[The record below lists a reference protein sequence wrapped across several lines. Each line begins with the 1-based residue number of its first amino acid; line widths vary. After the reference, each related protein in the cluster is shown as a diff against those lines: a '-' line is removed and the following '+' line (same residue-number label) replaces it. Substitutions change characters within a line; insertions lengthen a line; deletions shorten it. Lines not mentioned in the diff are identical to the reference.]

1 MSEDLYAKR
10 MRLLYDGGTST
21 VGSRLKQNSSIMENV
36 TFTNNVNYA
45 RGMLYDWDMNE
56 LEEVDFKLEK
66 HRTNVAEER
75 EIEYFIRFRPGYNPE
90 FKFKDRYFRQDG
102 KERLGFYLDIP
113 DDDKG
118 TVTKWILAGKDD
130 KEIFDRY
137 NVFKCNWCFEWVGSD
152 DKYHS
157 CVGVLRD
164 YNDSTAKGVNNS
176 LMESSQV
183 EGSNSFLIPTNKA
196 TSTIRPGTRFMVS
209 DGFERPQTYEI
220 IKIRDTSPAGT
231 TKLYTRQCL
240 YNANTDVYGDV
251 NNLTNYTF
259 RFETPID
266 DLPEGFGGAYHM
278 ICNAIRSIDLT
289 AIAENE
295 DEITTASESDVS
307 AWTLSEASRYLY
319 INGQPET
326 IVATSHDAIDE
337 KCEWHILVDGIE
349 YSIRELSAY
358 FEINI
363 AGNSLTIKANNK
375 VMANYILT
383 VAVYDALQTYY
394 DSVEMEVRI

>member
-10 MRLLYDGGTST
+10 MKLLYEGGTST
-21 VGSRLKQNSSIMENV
+21 VGSRLKQNSSIIENL
-36 TFTNNVNYA
+36 TFTNNVNYS

-90 FKFKDRYFRQDG
+90 FKFKDKFFRQDG

-137 NVFKCNWCFEWVGSD
+137 NAFKCNWCFEWVDKD

-164 YNDSTAKGVNNS
+164 YNDSSAKGVNNS

-209 DGFERPQTYEI
+209 DGLDRPQTYEI

-240 YNANTDVYGDV
+240 YNSHTDVYGDV

-266 DLPEGFGGAYHM
+266 DLPDGFGGSYHM
-278 ICNAIRSIDLT
+278 ICNAVK
-289 AIAENE
+289 AINL
-295 DEITTASESDVS
+295 SDVEEVAVADAES
-307 AWTLSEASRYLY
+307 MTSWTLSKPSKYLY

-326 IVATSHDAIDE
+326 IVATPLDAIDE
-337 KCEWHILVDGIE
+337 TCEWHILIDGEE
-349 YSIRELSAY
+349 YTTRELAAY
-358 FEINI
+358 FEIGI
-363 AGNSLTIKANNK
+363 QGNSLAIKATNK
-375 VMANYILT
+375 VMANYIVT
-383 VAVYDALQTYY
+383 IAVYDMLQTYY

>member
-1 MSEDLYAKR
+1 MSDLYAKR
-10 MRLLYDGGTST
+10 MELLYGAGKST
-21 VGSRLKQNSSIMENV
+21 VGSRLKQNSSIIENI
-36 TFTNNVNYA
+36 TFTNNVNYN

-90 FKFKDRYFRQDG
+90 YKFKDKFFRQDG

-113 DDDKG
+113 DDDKN

-137 NVFKCNWCFEWVGSD
+137 NAFKCNWCFEWVDKD

-164 YNDSTAKGVNNS
+164 YNDSSAKGVNNS
-176 LMESSQV
+176 LMESSQI
-183 EGSNSFLIPTNKA
+183 EGATSFLMPTNKS
-196 TSTIRPGTRFMVS
+196 TSTINPGTRFMVS

-231 TKLYTRQCL
+231 TKVYTRQCL
-240 YNANTDVYGDV
+240 YNQHTDVYGNI
-251 NNLTNYTF
+251 NNMSNYTF
-259 RFETPID
+259 RFETPIE
-266 DLPEGFGGAYHM
+266 DLPEGFGGSYHM
-278 ICNAIRSIDLT
+278 ICNAVKSIDLT
-289 AIAENE
+289 AIVETVE
-295 DEITTASESDVS
+295 DTTDTEDIDMST
-307 AWTLSEASRYLY
+307 WKLSEASKYLY

-326 IVATSHDAIDE
+326 IVATPTDAVDE
-337 KCEWHILVDGIE
+337 TCEWHILVDGTE
-349 YSIRELSAY
+349 YTTRELSAY

-363 AGNSLTIKANNK
+363 QKNSLTIKAINK

-383 VAVYDALQTYY
+383 IAIHDTLQTYY

>member
-1 MSEDLYAKR
+1 MSDLYSKR
-10 MRLLYDGGTST
+10 MELLYGTAGT
-21 VGSRLKQNSSIMENV
+21 VGSRLKENSSIIENI
-36 TFTNNVNYA
+36 TFSNNVNYK
-45 RGMLYDWDMNE
+45 RGILYDWDMNK

-75 EIEYFIRFRPGYNPE
+75 EIEYFIHFRPGYNPE
-90 FKFKDRYFRQDG
+90 FKFKDKYFRQDG

-137 NVFKCNWCFEWVGSD
+137 NAFKCNWCFEWVD
-152 DKYHS
+152 KDNKYHS
-157 CVGVLRD
+157 CIGVLRD
-164 YNDSTAKGVNNS
+164 YNDSSAKGVNNS
-176 LMESSQV
+176 LMESSQI
-183 EGSNSFLIPTNKA
+183 EGATSFLMPTNRD

-209 DGFERPQTYEI
+209 DGLDRPQTYEI

-231 TKLYTRQCL
+231 TKVYTRQCL
-240 YNANTDVYGDV
+240 YNTHTDVYGDI
-251 NNLTNYTF
+251 NNMTNYAF
-259 RFETPID
+259 CFEMPID
-266 DLPEGFGGAYHM
+266 DLPDGFGGNFHM
-278 ICNAIRSIDLT
+278 ICNAVKSIGLPSVDVDNEV
-289 AIAENE
+289 ENE
-295 DEITTASESDVS
+295 SGDLSE
-307 AWTLSEASRYLY
+307 WTLSKPNKYLY

-326 IVATSHDAIDE
+326 IIATSNGAID
-337 KCEWHILVDGIE
+337 KTCEWHILIDGTE
-349 YSIRELSAY
+349 YTTRELSSY

-363 AGNSLTIKANNK
+363 KNNTLAIKAIDK

-383 VAVYDALQTYY
+383 IAVYDTLQTYY